1 MPFRLCSS
9 LSSHRRS
16 LPSLQVGGDRWLDTS
31 SARGSGALQGAGG
44 GLHKLALRPINRLAR
59 WRRWRRAR
67 LRWRQPEGES
77 RADRVGAEGGG
88 AHAETSLRTAQTSL
102 RETPPRPPLKGMTR
116 HKRRACTWYVVH
128 ASCFCASAA
137 AFRMWST
144 DDRYRRRASRIT
156 YTTAVAHR
164 HAVSPRDGRVR
175 AMRGR
180 REGPGGSRAHQQ
192 TAREL

>member
-44 GLHKLALRPINRLAR
+44 SLHKLALRPINRLAR

-77 RADRVGAEGGG
+77 SRLWSARAAADRVGAEGGG

-137 AFRMWST
+137 AFTST
-144 DDRYRRRASRIT
+144 DHDVEYR
-156 YTTAVAHR
+156 
-164 HAVSPRDGRVR
+164 
-175 AMRGR
+175 
-180 REGPGGSRAHQQ
+180 
-192 TAREL
+192 